1 MVRNAIVVVGVGA
14 ALTVLEGDV
23 VRDAGA
29 GRELAEVGIPC
40 IRRGSIEGGIAGER
54 GALPVAAAIGAV
66 VKRSGNRGALR
77 AGAAVDV
84 DVIGRNDTAG
94 RWIVAGA
101 GNDDA
106 RARARSLAT
115 YGVLAFVVLLIF
127 WGVVNLLTDSLGL
140 AGCTMPQSDYFLQG
154 FIGPMPA
161 NCSNLPPAG

>member
-1 MVRNAIVVVGVGA
+1 MDAQTYITTFVSFLAVIVQFLVGIAFLFFVFNAI
-14 ALTVLEGDV
+14 
-23 VRDAGA
+23 RFF
-29 GRELAEVGIPC
+29 
-40 IRRGSIEGGIAGER
+40 
-54 GALPVAAAIGAV
+54 
-66 VKRSGNRGALR
+66 
-77 AGAAVDV
+77 
-84 DVIGRNDTAG
+84 
-94 RWIVAGA
+94 VAGA